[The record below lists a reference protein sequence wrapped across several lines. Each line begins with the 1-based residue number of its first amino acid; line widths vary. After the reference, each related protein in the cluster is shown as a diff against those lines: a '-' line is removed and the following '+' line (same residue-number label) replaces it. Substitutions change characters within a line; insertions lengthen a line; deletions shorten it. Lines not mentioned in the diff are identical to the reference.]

1 MASAFAHAL
10 SAYAIGKVFPKVL
23 MRKSVLALGILSA
36 VMPDAD
42 VIGFN
47 YGIPYEHV
55 LGHRGI
61 THSIFFA
68 VVWAS
73 LLLLIFHRRDLKKD
87 KNVLFAY
94 YFIATVSHGLLDGLT
109 NGGEGVAYFAPFMN
123 ERMFLPWELIKVSPL
138 SIKRF
143 FSEWGLKVIMSEMI
157 WIGIPSMILI
167 AVGYYKNRS
176 KT

>member
-1 MASAFAHAL
+1 MASAFAHAF
-10 SAYAIGKVFPKVL
+10 SAYAIGKLFPKVL
-23 MRKSVLALGILSA
+23 MRKSVFALGILSA

-47 YGIPYEHV
+47 FGIPYEHV

-68 VVWAS
+68 LVWAA
-73 LLLLIFHRRDLKKD
+73 LLLLIFHRKEQLADKKI
-87 KNVLFAY
+87 LFAY
-94 YFIATVSHGLLDGLT
+94 YCIATVSHGLLDGLT
-109 NGGEGVAYFAPFMN
+109 TGGKGIAYFAPFMN

-143 FSEWGLKVIMSEMI
+143 FSEWGLQVIMSELI
-157 WIGIPSMILI
+157 WVGIPSLILI
-167 AVGYYKNRS
+167 GIGQYRNQK
-176 KT
+176 